1 MAKIGYARVSTKDQN
16 LERQIFALKE
26 AGAEIIFEE
35 KITGTKKD
43 RPELVKLLETIGEG
57 DTVIFAELTRLSRS
71 TKDLLELVEE
81 ITNRG
86 AEVKSI
92 KESWL
97 DTTTSSGKLML
108 TIFAGLSQFERDL
121 LSERTKDGLESAK
134 RRGKVGGRPK
144 KNGDNMRHAV
154 DLYKEGGVSIA
165 EICRRTTVARA
176 TFYRRLEELGL
187 K

>member
-1 MAKIGYARVSTKDQN
+1 MKYGYARVSTKDQN
-16 LERQIFALKE
+16 LDRQIHALKQ

-35 KITGTKKD
+35 KMTGTKKD
-43 RPELVKLLETIGEG
+43 RPELNRLMETIGEG

-71 TKDLLELVEE
+71 TKDLLALVEE
-81 ITNRG
+81 ISNKG
-86 AEVKSI
+86 AEVKSL

-134 RRGKVGGRPK
+134 RDGRVGGRPK
-144 KNGDNMRHAV
+144 QNGGTMQHAIE
-154 DLYKEGGVSIA
+154 LFKEGEKTIA
-165 EICRRTTVARA
+165 EICRNTGVSRPTL
-176 TFYRRLEELGL
+176 YRRLKELGL